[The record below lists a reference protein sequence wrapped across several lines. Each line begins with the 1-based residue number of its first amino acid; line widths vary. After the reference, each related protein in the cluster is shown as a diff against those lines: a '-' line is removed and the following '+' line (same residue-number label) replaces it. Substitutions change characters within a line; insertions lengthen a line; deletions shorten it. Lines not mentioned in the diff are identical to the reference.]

1 MRWLTGALPA
11 LLFLILVNSSSGS
24 YADTA
29 GTNIPIES
37 GTILVFGDSLSAAY
51 GMESSQGWVRLLVE
65 RLEAYE
71 LSYKVVNA
79 SVSGETTGGGTV
91 RLPKT
96 LLIHQPELIILELG
110 GNDGLRG
117 YPIDKIRNN
126 LTVMT
131 KAALDSGAKV
141 LLVGMVLPP
150 NYGHRYTQAFEQLFV
165 DVAAK
170 FDVPLL
176 PYLLQGVTTNESL
189 LQRDGIHPTPEAQIL
204 LLEDFWPQI
213 EALLSS
219 SGNQ

>member
-1 MRWLTGALPA
+1 MT
-11 LLFLILVNSSSGS
+11 LLASFPGTLHGSATS
-24 YADTA
+24 YAATDGA
-29 GTNIPIES
+29 NIPIKS

-51 GMESSQGWVRLLVE
+51 GMESGQGWVQLLIE
-65 RLEAYE
+65 RLEIEE
-71 LSYKVVNA
+71 LTYRVVNA
-79 SVSGETTGGGTV
+79 SVSGETTGGGKV
-91 RLPKT
+91 RLLKT
-96 LLIHQPELIILELG
+96 LQTHQPELIILELG

-117 YPIDKIRNN
+117 YPIDKIRIN
-126 LTVMT
+126 LSSMT
-131 KAALDSGAKV
+131 KTALESGAKV

-176 PYLLQGVTTNESL
+176 PYLLEGVATNASL

-219 SGNQ
+219 ESRSVGSDE